1 MYMKSKMKVLL
12 SCFLLLLVLTVVV
25 SCGDDDETKKKT
37 PAEEV
42 YFIDYSEA
50 KIAKFSIE
58 NPADLTTVLDIT
70 NYNGL
75 GIAYNSDNKKIY
87 FTGLDMEDVGGVWS
101 VNPDGTGVAN
111 VFTDLWDP
119 YGIAL
124 DVDGNKIYV
133 ADDANADDI
142 GNIVRANMNGSD
154 PESVVDLEGA
164 GFRAVAVDSKHN
176 KIYYQE
182 VQAENLW
189 MANLDGSS
197 PEIVVEGVWGYAVAV
212 DEANGKIYFNDLY
225 DMEGNESDGVL
236 KMADLDGDNVE
247 LVDDT
252 ASRIY
257 GIAIDNATDKL
268 YWSARDN
275 GEIYQA
281 DLDGSGRITLK
292 SDLTSPRGIFIK

>member
-1 MYMKSKMKVLL
+1 MKGKLKLLL
-12 SCFLLLLVLTVVV
+12 SGLLLFFAATVII
-25 SCGDDDETKKKT
+25 SCGDDDEKKKQSKAT
-37 PAEEV
+37 EL
-42 YFIDYSEA
+42 YFIDYSDA
-50 KIAKFSIE
+50 KIAKFLLE
-58 NPADLTTVLDIT
+58 DPADPATVLDIT

-87 FTGLDMEDVGGVWS
+87 FTGLDLDEIGGVWS
-101 VNPDGTGVAN
+101 VNTDGSGVVN

-124 DVDGNKIYV
+124 DVDGDKIYV

-142 GNIVRANMNGSD
+142 GNIVRANMDGST
-154 PESVVDLEGA
+154 PASVVDLEGA

-225 DMEGNESDGVL
+225 DMDGNESDGVL
-236 KMADLDGDNVE
+236 KMADLDGSNVE
-247 LVDDT
+247 LVDNS

-257 GIAIDNATDKL
+257 GIAIDHAADKVF
-268 YWSARDN
+268 WSARDN
-275 GEIYQA
+275 GEIYSA
-281 DLDGSGRITLK
+281 DLDGSNKITLK
-292 SDLTSPRGIFIK
+292 SDLTSPRGIFVK

>member
-1 MYMKSKMKVLL
+1 MKSKIKLLL
-12 SCFLLLLVLTVVV
+12 SCFLLLFIVTLVV
-25 SCGDDDETKKKT
+25 SCGDDDEPKKAK
-37 PAEEV
+37 PATEL
-42 YFIDYSEA
+42 YFIDYSDA
-50 KIAKFSIE
+50 KIATFPLAD
-58 NPADLTTVLDIT
+58 PADLTTVLDIT

-75 GIAYNSDNKKIY
+75 GIAYNNDNKKIY
-87 FTGLDMEDVGGVWS
+87 FTGLDLEDVGGVWS
-101 VNPDGTGVAN
+101 VNPDGTGVMN

-124 DVDGNKIYV
+124 DVDGDKIYV

-142 GNIVRANMNGSD
+142 GNIIRANMDGST
-154 PESVVDLEGA
+154 PGSVVDLEGA
-164 GFRAVAVDSKHN
+164 GFRAIAVDSKHN

-225 DMEGNESDGVL
+225 DMDGNESDGVL
-236 KMADLDGDNVE
+236 KMADLDGSNVE
-247 LVDDT
+247 LVDNS

-257 GIAIDNATDKL
+257 GIAIDNAADKV

-281 DLDGSGRITLK
+281 NLDGSGKITLK
-292 SDLTSPRGIFIK
+292 SDLTSPRGIFVK